1 MKQIFI
7 GLLMLMSLTALAS
20 NKSSL
25 YLEIESLS
33 INCQSNDRICKGDLV
48 LHDDSIREVELVD
61 NTGRVVLKE
70 DSRFYRTFTRASDIS
85 KVVPSYGGYKAGIMV
100 LDDDSIREVE
110 LVDNTGR
117 VVLKEDSRF
126 YRTFT
131 RASDISK
138 VVSSYRGFKSG
149 DRVLYRDSIR
159 VIELV
164 DNTGRVVLKEDSND
178 YRTFT
183 NRRNITMVEECL

>member
-7 GLLMLMSLTALAS
+7 ALLMLMSLSALAS

-48 LHDDSIREVELVD
+48 LHDDSIR
-61 NTGRVVLKE
+61 K
-70 DSRFYRTFTRASDIS
+70 
-85 KVVPSYGGYKAGIMV
+85 
-100 LDDDSIREVE
+100 VE

-138 VVSSYRGFKSG
+138 VVSKYRGFKSG
-149 DRVLYRDSIR
+149 DKVLYRDSIR